1 MAKNNDKRAERMAR
15 SNRNVNRAITVLMAG
30 VIAEFYLLMVNNYYV
45 KGGVG
50 QVLTMMTVLQVID
63 YIGCALFGAGLV
75 VWLMRKKW
83 TRFAPAAPWL
93 LCIGFF
99 FAVSSILM
107 LKVYPQGTTM
117 MCVIVPVVMLIGIVF
132 LLYPR
137 EFSVQAVGLTA
148 SLMAMYL
155 IHRGSGS
162 DTWGG
167 IVTGCSILAICV
179 VAVLGV
185 AVFKAGKNDGK
196 LKKLGDLR
204 IVSQDGDYKLIY
216 AVLAVCALAIVAALA
231 VSSIAYYGLWVL
243 AIGTF
248 LLAVYYT
255 VSLRANRLIQEL
267 LLHLDEVGTALHSGA
282 YPLYLMGRMAVG
294 DWLAMAVVLAVTLL
308 LCLLMYRVLDRT
320 FLSIATASGGT
331 VKAVYKEKV
340 LKSSSAA
347 SALLRREL
355 GRFTSSPNYMLNC
368 GLSSV
373 VLPALGVL
381 LLVKH
386 GTVLPLLEKVF
397 GDEASGAVT
406 ALLCAALCLI
416 GSMNDM
422 SASSVSL
429 EGKNLWLAQS
439 LPVTPWQVLRAKL
452 TMQLLLTA
460 VPVAVCLVC
469 AALAVPMT
477 AAELAMLTAVSLLF
491 TVFSALLGLFLG
503 LRMPN
508 LTWTREI
515 IPIKQSASVAI
526 ALFGG
531 WGYAAVLG
539 GGYLLA
545 GWHLGAVWYLGCFAA
560 ATLLACLAL
569 YLWLKKRGG
578 AVLAAL

>member
-107 LKVYPQGTTM
+107 
-117 MCVIVPVVMLIGIVF
+117 F

-167 IVTGCSILAICV
+167 IVIGCSILAICV

-255 VSLRANRLIQEL
+255 VK
-267 LLHLDEVGTALHSGA
+267 
-282 YPLYLMGRMAVG
+282 MM
-294 DWLAMAVVLAVTLL
+294 
-308 LCLLMYRVLDRT
+308 
-320 FLSIATASGGT
+320 
-331 VKAVYKEKV
+331 
-340 LKSSSAA
+340 
-347 SALLRREL
+347 
-355 GRFTSSPNYMLNC
+355 
-368 GLSSV
+368 
-373 VLPALGVL
+373 
-381 LLVKH
+381 
-386 GTVLPLLEKVF
+386 
-397 GDEASGAVT
+397 
-406 ALLCAALCLI
+406 
-416 GSMNDM
+416 
-422 SASSVSL
+422 
-429 EGKNLWLAQS
+429 
-439 LPVTPWQVLRAKL
+439 
-452 TMQLLLTA
+452 
-460 VPVAVCLVC
+460 
-469 AALAVPMT
+469 
-477 AAELAMLTAVSLLF
+477 
-491 TVFSALLGLFLG
+491 
-503 LRMPN
+503 
-508 LTWTREI
+508 
-515 IPIKQSASVAI
+515 
-526 ALFGG
+526 
-531 WGYAAVLG
+531 
-539 GGYLLA
+539 
-545 GWHLGAVWYLGCFAA
+545 
-560 ATLLACLAL
+560 
-569 YLWLKKRGG
+569 
-578 AVLAAL
+578 

>member
-137 EFSVQAVGLTA
+137 EFSVQAVGLTV

-167 IVTGCSILAICV
+167 IVTGCSIFAICV
-179 VAVLGV
+179 VAALGV
-185 AVFKAGKNDGK
+185 AVFKASKNDGK
-196 LKKLGDLR
+196 LAKLGDLR

-255 VSLRANRLIQEL
+255 VK
-267 LLHLDEVGTALHSGA
+267 
-282 YPLYLMGRMAVG
+282 MM
-294 DWLAMAVVLAVTLL
+294 
-308 LCLLMYRVLDRT
+308 
-320 FLSIATASGGT
+320 
-331 VKAVYKEKV
+331 
-340 LKSSSAA
+340 
-347 SALLRREL
+347 
-355 GRFTSSPNYMLNC
+355 
-368 GLSSV
+368 
-373 VLPALGVL
+373 
-381 LLVKH
+381 
-386 GTVLPLLEKVF
+386 
-397 GDEASGAVT
+397 
-406 ALLCAALCLI
+406 
-416 GSMNDM
+416 
-422 SASSVSL
+422 
-429 EGKNLWLAQS
+429 
-439 LPVTPWQVLRAKL
+439 
-452 TMQLLLTA
+452 
-460 VPVAVCLVC
+460 
-469 AALAVPMT
+469 
-477 AAELAMLTAVSLLF
+477 
-491 TVFSALLGLFLG
+491 
-503 LRMPN
+503 
-508 LTWTREI
+508 
-515 IPIKQSASVAI
+515 
-526 ALFGG
+526 
-531 WGYAAVLG
+531 
-539 GGYLLA
+539 
-545 GWHLGAVWYLGCFAA
+545 
-560 ATLLACLAL
+560 
-569 YLWLKKRGG
+569 
-578 AVLAAL
+578 